1 MGCMYGMTPR
11 DGMESMAA
19 EHDEGAD
26 LSYDELAIQH
36 VSVRRVLGLFRA
48 YTGRLMAMLAL
59 ILASSLAGVAV
70 PFLVRAI
77 IDDAL
82 PTADLGLLTL
92 LVGGLLLVAVI
103 GAGIGVVQVLITSQV
118 GQAIM
123 HDLRVRVYAH
133 LQSLSLGFFTA
144 TRTGEVQARI
154 ASDIGGL
161 QSLVTHTATDLTR
174 NASVVAMTMVAML
187 ALEWRLALFSFLVLP
202 LAIWIS
208 HRVGQLREEY
218 TYEQQLRI
226 ADMSSSV
233 QESLSVSGIVLARTM
248 GRTAH
253 LTRRFTR
260 TSEDIATL
268 EVRSHTAGQW
278 RWAVIDL
285 VLQALPAL
293 TLLLGGFLM
302 GSGTGAV
309 TIGTLVALIALQ
321 EQLLFPLEEVLQ
333 SGVEVRQARALFARI
348 FEYLDQPVEIRERPD
363 PVIVDPS
370 QIRGAVRL
378 HEVRFAYDKA
388 QAPAID
394 GLSIDIP
401 AGTHLAIV
409 GATGSGKTTLGY
421 LLARLYDVDA
431 GAVCFDGVDVRD
443 LSFQSLTDTLGVVT
457 QDAYLFNASIADN
470 LRFAQPDATDEA
482 LVAAAKVAQVHDTI
496 AALPQGYRTLVG
508 ERGHRF
514 SGGEKQRLSLA
525 RTILRNPPVLL
536 LDEAT
541 SALDTATE
549 RAMSQ
554 AIEALARGRTTITI
568 AHRLSTVRHADQIVV
583 LDKGRVVERGNHD
596 ELLALDGAYAEL
608 VRSAA

>member
-1 MGCMYGMTPR
+1 MTA
-11 DGMESMAA
+11 DNN
-19 EHDEGAD
+19 EGAD
-26 LSYDELAIQH
+26 LDHDDYDELANRH
-36 VSVRRVLGLFRA
+36 VSVRRILGLFNA
-48 YTGRLMAMLAL
+48 YTGRLTAMLVL
-59 ILASSLAGVAV
+59 ILLTSLAGVSV

-77 IDDAL
+77 IDNAL

-92 LVGGLLLVAVI
+92 LVGGLLLVAGI
-103 GAGIGVVQVLITSQV
+103 GAGIGVVQALITSQV

-174 NASVVAMTMVAML
+174 NVSVVVMTMVAML

-202 LAIWIS
+202 VAIWIS
-208 HRVGQLREEY
+208 HRVGQLREEF
-218 TYEQQLRI
+218 TYEQQQRV
-226 ADMSSSV
+226 ADMSSTV

-253 LTRRFTR
+253 LMRRFTR
-260 TSEDIATL
+260 TSEDIARL
-268 EVRSHTAGQW
+268 EVQSHTAGQW
-278 RWAVIDL
+278 QWAVIDL

-293 TLLLGGFLM
+293 TLLLGGLLM
-302 GSGTGAV
+302 GGGVGAV
-309 TIGTLVALIALQ
+309 TIGTLVAMIALQ
-321 EQLLFPLEEVLQ
+321 EQLLFPMEEVLQ

-348 FEYLDQPVEIRERPD
+348 FEYLDQPVEIHERHD
-363 PVIVDPS
+363 PVTVDPS

-378 HEVRFAYDKA
+378 HDVRFAYDNA
-388 QAPAID
+388 HGPAID
-394 GLSIDIP
+394 GVSIDIP
-401 AGTHLAIV
+401 PGTHLAIV

-443 LSFQSLTDTLGVVT
+443 LSFQTLTDTLGVVT

-470 LRFAQPDATDEA
+470 LRFAQPDATDQE
-482 LVAAAKVAQVHDTI
+482 LIAAARIAQVHDTI
-496 AALPQGYRTLVG
+496 AALPDGYRTLVG

-554 AIEALARGRTTITI
+554 AIEALAKGRTTITI

-583 LDKGRVVERGNHD
+583 LDKGRVVERGTHD
-596 ELLALDGAYAEL
+596 ALLALDGAYAEL
-608 VRSAA
+608 VRSAG

>member
-1 MGCMYGMTPR
+1 MYGMYGMRPP
-11 DGMESMAA
+11 DGIGPMAA
-19 EHDEGAD
+19 EHDEVGD
-26 LSYDELAIQH
+26 LSYDELAHRH
-36 VSVRRVLGLFRA
+36 VSARRVFGLFRA
-48 YTGRLMAMLAL
+48 YTGRLMAMLGL

-70 PFLVRAI
+70 PFLLRAI

-82 PTADLGLLTL
+82 PAGDLGLLAR
-92 LVGGLLLVAVI
+92 LVGGLVLVACI
-103 GAGIGVVQVLITSQV
+103 GAGIGVIQVLITSQV

-174 NASVVAMTMVAML
+174 NASVVAMTMIAML

-208 HRVGQLREEY
+208 HRVGQLREEF
-218 TYEQQLRI
+218 TYEHQLRI
-226 ADMSSSV
+226 ADMSSAV
-233 QESLSVSGIVLARTM
+233 QESLSISGIILARTM
-248 GRTAH
+248 GRTAY

-260 TSEDIATL
+260 TSEDIAAL
-268 EVRSHTAGQW
+268 EVQSHTAGQW

-302 GSGTGAV
+302 GAGTGAV
-309 TIGTLVALIALQ
+309 TIGTLVAVIALQ

-348 FEYLDQPVEIRERPD
+348 FEYLDQPIEILERPD
-363 PVIVDPS
+363 PIVVDAS

-388 QAPAID
+388 QPPAID
-394 GLSIDIP
+394 GVSIDIP

-457 QDAYLFNASIADN
+457 QDAYLLNASIADN
-470 LRFAQPDATDEA
+470 LRFAKPDATDED
-482 LVAAAKVAQVHDTI
+482 LMAAAKVAQIHDTI
-496 AALPQGYRTLVG
+496 AALPDGYGTLVG

-514 SGGEKQRLSLA
+514 SGGEKQRLALA

-549 RAMSQ
+549 GAMSH
-554 AIEALARGRTTITI
+554 AIETLAGERTTITI

-583 LDKGRVVERGNHD
+583 LNNGRVVERGNHD
-596 ELLALDGAYAEL
+596 ELLALDGTYAEL
-608 VRSAA
+608 VRSAG